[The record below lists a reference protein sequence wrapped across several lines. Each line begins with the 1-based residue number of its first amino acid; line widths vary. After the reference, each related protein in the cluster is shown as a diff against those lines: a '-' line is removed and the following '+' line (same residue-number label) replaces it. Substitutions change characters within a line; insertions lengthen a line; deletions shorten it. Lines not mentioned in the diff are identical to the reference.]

1 MIRPAEKAI
10 LATLEDLK
18 RESSSF
24 RRIVSEEPEIR
35 VKYVSPTR
43 LRLPSWSQIRESIA
57 NVYHAFLFG
66 QP

>member
-1 MIRPAEKAI
+1 MTRPAEKAI

-18 RESSSF
+18 RESTSF

-35 VKYVSPTR
+35 VRYVSPTR
-43 LRLPSWSQIRESIA
+43 LRLPSWSMIRERITKA
-57 NVYHAFLFG
+57 YHTVLFG